1 MELRFRTFYPLGLML
16 YVANAEQTQY
26 VAIEMVL
33 GKVIVSYEGK
43 NHGRELES
51 KGTLN
56 DGLWHY
62 VSLEECR

>member
-1 MELRFRTFYPLGLML
+1 ML

-62 VSLEECR
+62 VSPVECH